1 MRVGHR
7 LLNIVC
13 SSKDIADVEI
23 KTGSFTAARFQNIHL
38 TRGMNP
44 HIIKVY
50 GTICLIVL
58 QMQRMRAFDR
68 QCHRTCINV
77 NNSCV
82 NNISCIGAG
91 ACQYNNICH
100 YLFPVRIRL

>member
-1 MRVGHR
+1 VRVGHR

-50 GTICLIVL
+50 GTICQLCL
-58 QMQRMRAFDR
+58 RCRE
-68 QCHRTCINV
+68 
-77 NNSCV
+77 CV
-82 NNISCIGAG
+82 PLTDSVIGHASTSTT
-91 ACQYNNICH
+91 AVSTT
-100 YLFPVRIRL
+100 FPA